1 MDGKNRAASSYLS
14 PGNPPADKEQ
24 NDPLAQVFHNACS
37 YNFFAMA
44 ELLHRLAKGEK
55 GTPELSLRDDPAQE
69 TLRFSADASLAFPCS
84 DISALKR
91 DTSGA
96 FRMTTTFM
104 GLQGSQSPLPGYYLD
119 HLAWKAVHEQ
129 SPVGDFLDM
138 FSHRLTQFVWHIWR
152 KYRYHISFRNGGV
165 DAFSQRMYSLV
176 GLGHRQL
183 RDKLAINHSKMLAY
197 SGILANPGRS
207 PEIICGL
214 VSHCF
219 DLSEVTLQ
227 NWQRRKVDI
236 EPDQQNSLG
245 SYSLKNGEKLAGRSV
260 LGNFVLGTRV
270 PDLSGKFQLSI
281 TSLTRKQFL
290 SFLPSGENFLPLTM
304 FVSFILRDQL
314 AWDLHLGLAPEQ
326 VGAMRCPQL
335 EQLGAPPVLPELLKS
350 ENGLILVTGATGSGK
365 STTLAAMVGYLNQ
378 HADAHILTL
387 EDPVEYLYASQRC
400 LIQQREI
407 GLHCM
412 TFASGLRAA
421 LREDPDVIL
430 LGELRDSETIRLA
443 LTAAETGHLVLATL
457 HTRGAA
463 QAVERLVDS
472 FPAQEKDPVRNQLAG
487 SLRAVLSQKLEVDKQ
502 EGRVALF
509 ELLINTPAVGNLIR
523 EGKTHQLPHVIQT
536 GQQVGMI
543 TFQQSYQQRV
553 GEGRL

>member
-1 MDGKNRAASSYLS
+1 MNMEEIVALS
-14 PGNPPADKEQ
+14 VK
-24 NDPLAQVFHNACS
+24 HN
-37 YNFFAMA
+37 
-44 ELLHRLAKGEK
+44 
-55 GTPELSLRDDPAQE
+55 
-69 TLRFSADASLAFPCS
+69 
-84 DISALKR
+84 
-91 DTSGA
+91 
-96 FRMTTTFM
+96 
-104 GLQGSQSPLPGYYLD
+104 
-119 HLAWKAVHEQ
+119 
-129 SPVGDFLDM
+129 
-138 FSHRLTQFVWHIWR
+138 
-152 KYRYHISFRNGGV
+152 
-165 DAFSQRMYSLV
+165 
-176 GLGHRQL
+176 
-183 RDKLAINHSKMLAY
+183 
-197 SGILANPGRS
+197 
-207 PEIICGL
+207 
-214 VSHCF
+214 VS
-219 DLSEVTLQ
+219 
-227 NWQRRKVDI
+227 
-236 EPDQQNSLG
+236 
-245 SYSLKNGEKLAGRSV
+245 
-260 LGNFVLGTRV
+260 
-270 PDLSGKFQLSI
+270 
-281 TSLTRKQFL
+281 
-290 SFLPSGENFLPLTM
+290 
-304 FVSFILRDQL
+304 
-314 AWDLHLGLAPEQ
+314 DLHLCSAWPARWRIRGRMEAAPFDAPDVEELLREWLDDDQRAILLENGQLDFAVSLAENQRLRGSAFAQRQGISLALRLLPSH
-326 VGAMRCPQL
+326 CPQL

-543 TFQQSYQQRV
+543 TFQQSYQHREDIFQHGFSQTRNIVQVSKRHFRLQHPEFRQVTAGVGVFSTESRAEGINFGQCASVGFAVQLARYGQERLFTKEVFVEIHFALIVTRQVFQIQRRNAEHFACTF
-553 GEGRL
+553 GIRCGNQWR